1 MSSPGSD
8 FDLAT
13 PLASLT
19 SPSDRSA
26 SKHPDDPKL
35 EVVRHFDPRIKE
47 QEYQVK
53 VAALVDGLP
62 SN

>member
-19 SPSDRSA
+19 SLSDRSA
-26 SKHPDDPKL
+26 LKYPDDFKL
-35 EVVRHFDPRIKE
+35 EVVRHFDSSIKE